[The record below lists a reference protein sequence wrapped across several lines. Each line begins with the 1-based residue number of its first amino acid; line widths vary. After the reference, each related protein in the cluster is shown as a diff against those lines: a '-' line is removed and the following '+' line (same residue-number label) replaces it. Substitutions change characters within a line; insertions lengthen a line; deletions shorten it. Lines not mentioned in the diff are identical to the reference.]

1 MKNLMLCNTSYQIL
15 VAMWMKYRYLSED
28 EVDII
33 ITDHFKG
40 SKELVNRADSCELF
54 RKVYYAQTLDLSRH
68 KISYTRGQDILH
80 LVFPKKYIQKFV
92 PIKEKYDA
100 LYLAN
105 FDTFSQ
111 VLYNALAHINRSMR
125 LYVFEEGLSTYSS
138 FEKYYRDNREYYGHP
153 ESVLKRVLH
162 KLQIPAHL
170 TTHSAKS

>member
-54 RKVYYAQTLDLSRH
+54 RKVYYAQTLDLIRH

-80 LVFPKKYIQKFV
+80 LVFPKK
-92 PIKEKYDA
+92 
-100 LYLAN
+100 
-105 FDTFSQ
+105 
-111 VLYNALAHINRSMR
+111 
-125 LYVFEEGLSTYSS
+125 
-138 FEKYYRDNREYYGHP
+138 
-153 ESVLKRVLH
+153 
-162 KLQIPAHL
+162 
-170 TTHSAKS
+170 